1 MKKLISKYKAG
12 VCYSGYRENQS
23 PHTHIYPSDE
33 QVLEDLRILEGHF
46 DYIRMYDTSEHAQ
59 SVLRVIAQNK
69 IKLKVMLGT
78 EPGGEISN
86 PTCPWGGL
94 HSPEEI
100 AYNKVHNFVK
110 MDELIHLA
118 NAYPDIVFAVSVG
131 NESTSSWHS
140 NLMSPERIAEFV
152 RYVKPKVK
160 CLVTF
165 CEGANYY
172 REHGQ
177 VIAEAVDFLSIHSYP
192 VWNKVPFDQAVQATI
207 DDYEETKKMFPN
219 KPIIFT
225 EFGWPTS
232 ANDRMNKEETNE
244 TNQALYLKEMAKW
257 SKKNKILMFIFE
269 AFDEPWKGGN
279 DPVEPEK
286 HWGIYSVDRKP
297 KKFVL

>member
-1 MKKLISKYKAG
+1 MMKYGRS
-12 VCYSGYRENQS
+12 VCYSGYRDHQS
-23 PHTHIYPSDE
+23 PHTHTYPTDE
-33 QVLEDLRILEGHF
+33 QALEDLRILEGHF
-46 DYIRMYDTSEHAQ
+46 DYIRMYDTSEHAK
-59 SVLRVIAQNK
+59 SVLCVISKNN
-69 IKLKVMLGT
+69 IKLKAMLGT

-100 AYNKVHNFVK
+100 EYNKVHNFAK
-110 MDELIHLA
+110 MDELILLA
-118 NAYPDIVFAVSVG
+118 NTYPDIVFAVSVG
-131 NESTSSWHS
+131 NECTSSWHS

-177 VIAEAVDFLSIHSYP
+177 AIAKEVDFLSIHSYP

-207 DDYEETKKMFPN
+207 EDYEETKKMFPD

-232 ANDRMNKEETNE
+232 ANDRMRMEETNE
-244 TNQALYLKEMAKW
+244 TNQARYLKEMAKW
-257 SKKNKILMFIFE
+257 SEANKILMFIFE

-286 HWGIYSVDRKP
+286 HWGVYTVERTP
-297 KKFVL
+297 KKFLV